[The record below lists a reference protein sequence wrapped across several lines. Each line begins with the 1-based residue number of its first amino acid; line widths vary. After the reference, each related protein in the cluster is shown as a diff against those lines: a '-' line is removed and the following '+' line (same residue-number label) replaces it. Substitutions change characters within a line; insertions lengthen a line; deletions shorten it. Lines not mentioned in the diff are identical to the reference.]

1 MLVAGIP
8 INAKQYHLLIAGAW
22 TLTEQWLLTVRFA
35 GKHTFISKVHG
46 PWWIVTKISNK
57 CVGRHGDKKNYS
69 IPKFCTRRG
78 RDGLFNVLFLKGGG
92 KKSYQ
97 ILTLKFIKNIEREER
112 NSTKTLNWG
121 ENDATKYQ
129 Y

>member
-1 MLVAGIP
+1 MACLM
-8 INAKQYHLLIAGAW
+8 
-22 TLTEQWLLTVRFA
+22 
-35 GKHTFISKVHG
+35 
-46 PWWIVTKISNK
+46 
-57 CVGRHGDKKNYS
+57 
-69 IPKFCTRRG
+69 
-78 RDGLFNVLFLKGGG
+78 GGG

>member
-1 MLVAGIP
+1 MDLDELSQKYQTSVSVDMG
-8 INAKQYHLLIAGAW
+8 
-22 TLTEQWLLTVRFA
+22 
-35 GKHTFISKVHG
+35 
-46 PWWIVTKISNK
+46 TK
-57 CVGRHGDKKNYS
+57 KKL
-69 IPKFCTRRG
+69 PKFCTRRG

>member
-57 CVGRHGDKKNYS
+57 CVGRHGDKKNYQS
-69 IPKFCTRRG
+69 SVLG
-78 RDGLFNVLFLKGGG
+78 EEEMAGLMNCF
-92 KKSYQ
+92 
-97 ILTLKFIKNIEREER
+97 
-112 NSTKTLNWG
+112 
-121 ENDATKYQ
+121 
-129 Y
+129 

>member
-1 MLVAGIP
+1 MDLDELSQKYQTSVSVDMG
-8 INAKQYHLLIAGAW
+8 
-22 TLTEQWLLTVRFA
+22 
-35 GKHTFISKVHG
+35 
-46 PWWIVTKISNK
+46 TK
-57 CVGRHGDKKNYS
+57 KKL
-69 IPKFCTRRG
+69 PKFCTRRG

-97 ILTLKFIKNIEREER
+97 IITLKFIKNIEREER

-121 ENDATKYQ
+121 EYDVTKYQ